1 MKKLSRYKKRMESR
15 RDVRSEGSQ
24 MRMTSGFEYFLAKKN
39 KSTLLKRS
47 EKIKEGGGR
56 KETRVFLRKGRI
68 KVHAG

>member
-1 MKKLSRYKKRMESR
+1 
-15 RDVRSEGSQ
+15 
-24 MRMTSGFEYFLAKKN
+24 MRMTSGFKYFLAKKN